1 MLVALVEVI
10 LVKVVWFLG
19 YDWVLLGGLLLLLL
33 LLLWLLWL
41 MLLVVVLVVGV

>member
-19 YDWVLLGGLLLLLL
+19 CDWVLLGGLLLLL

>member
-33 LLLWLLWL
+33 LLWLLWL